1 MKILLVSNGSL
12 ASAMLESMKNYFSQP
27 ELTAICFE
35 QQHWDKARQ
44 EVALELKAV
53 VRQNRQE
60 PILVLCD
67 TFGSTAFIE
76 TAILLE
82 KMGLRKQSLILC
94 GMNLP
99 MVFKLYGLRDT
110 ATLQLCRSLYEE
122 DSRHGTYLYAYA

>member
-12 ASAMLESMKNYFSQP
+12 ADAMLESMKNYFSQP
-27 ELTAICFE
+27 ELTTICFE
-35 QQHWDKARQ
+35 QQHWKKARQ
-44 EVALELKAV
+44 EVADALVSAL
-53 VRQNRQE
+53 RQNPRE
-60 PILVLCD
+60 SILVLCD

-82 KMGLRKQSLILC
+82 KMGLRQQSLMLC

-99 MVFKLYGLRDT
+99 MVFKLYGLKDT

-122 DSRHGTYLYAYA
+122 DSLHGTRLYAYA